1 MNISKRKQGILA
13 IICTIAMI
21 VTSITV
27 YNPREVKADSSATV
41 DGKQYSATVK
51 DSGEWTG
58 FACQGILDSARI
70 HFAWGIDVDSN
81 TITASLN
88 GKQLAIDGKST
99 KGMFIPL
106 SEVTSL
112 GVGSY
117 DIIINA
123 TTVASE
129 SAEAKEISAT
139 ATLKIEVPEET
150 TTRDPSV
157 VVWKNIVGGTGYSYN
172 DNTTVGVVSVQK
184 PEFASEQGIYMT
196 APGTIESISIN
207 GVDSKKYALQG
218 GGAVVYLS
226 GLVKGENTINIKY
239 AGGEATVIIKNE
251 NEVETPNLETDER
264 TGNIVQGKIWKAYTR
279 AEDSKGLYEI
289 SSDATNYTL
298 KDKNIGSDWWHI
310 QTAIDGVTFYANT
323 DYVCTFTLK
332 ADKPKEFT
340 VDNRTNDGKIFVESE
355 GKGWQKAEDGTYF
368 YKYKGTFASTT
379 KQDLNVRIAL
389 GYHNGKDE
397 KTDSNYSAN
406 DIATFEMSNFQI
418 VKASEYKDVTYTV
431 TINGTKVGSAEPGD
445 TYTLPTEAKY
455 GYYDTVNKV
464 IYKAGS
470 VITVNDDV
478 NLVSITDVSVKM
490 YNGAAIRIDANQETP
505 GGIRFKASV
514 DVTCGVAEY
523 KNEITNK
530 VQAGTLITTKD
541 ILDAKNDV
549 EYNVE
554 NVNNIGKVLDVKNTG
569 WLDESTHSYSASLI
583 KIVKANYGRY
593 FVAKA
598 YVKVPYK
605 NAASE
610 YVYSA
615 DGGSYANSVERS
627 ISDVAK
633 AIKGNGEYD
642 GITDDTIKSLIDS
655 FIVTK

>member
-27 YNPREVKADSSATV
+27 YNPTEVKADSSATV

-51 DSGEWTG
+51 DGGEWTG
-58 FACQGILDSARI
+58 FACQGIFDSARI

-81 TITASLN
+81 TITASIGETKL
-88 GKQLAIDGKST
+88 KVDGKSAR
-99 KGMFIPL
+99 GMKIPL
-106 SEVTSL
+106 SDVTSL
-112 GVGSY
+112 EVGSY
-117 DIIINA
+117 DIVINA
-123 TTVASE
+123 TTVASK
-129 SAEAKEISAT
+129 SAEAKKISAT
-139 ATLKIEVPEET
+139 ATLKIEKVEGTTAVEKPSAPEGLVANINDLKTNYTIAFAPVKGATSYKFYLNGKYIKDITNGGPNGIVTVEELGLKAGKTYKFGVSAVNAAGESDITTIDVIAPGKEEET
-150 TTRDPSV
+150 TT
-157 VVWKNIVGGTGYSYN
+157 
-172 DNTTVGVVSVQK
+172 
-184 PEFASEQGIYMT
+184 
-196 APGTIESISIN
+196 
-207 GVDSKKYALQG
+207 
-218 GGAVVYLS
+218 
-226 GLVKGENTINIKY
+226 
-239 AGGEATVIIKNE
+239 
-251 NEVETPNLETDER
+251 PNPETDER
-264 TGNIVQGKIWKAYTR
+264 TGNIVQGKIWKAYTY

-298 KDKNIGSDWWHI
+298 KDKNIGSTWWHI

-340 VDNRTNDGKIFVESE
+340 VDNRTSDGKIFVESE

-389 GYHNGKDE
+389 GYHNDKDK
-397 KTDSNYSAN
+397 KTDSKYSAN
-406 DIATFEMSNFQI
+406 EIATFKMSNFQI

-470 VITVNDDV
+470 EITVNDDV
-478 NLVSITDVSVKM
+478 DLISITDVSVKM
-490 YNGAAIRIDANQETP
+490 YNGAAIRIKANEETP

-541 ILDAKNDV
+541 ILDAKKDV
-549 EYNVE
+549 EYKVE

-583 KIVKANYGRY
+583 KIVKANYNRY

-598 YVKVPYK
+598 YVKVPYD

-615 DGGSYANSVERS
+615 DGDSYANSVERS

-642 GITDDTIKSLIDS
+642 GITNDTIKSLIDS